1 LPGDPES
8 FELRS
13 QHTQWPRE
21 FPIITAADEENH
33 ESQPDIAE
41 FPLEPEEG
49 KFDRSGIRILI
60 LIVATAVVRPV
71 TPHVV

>member
-8 FELRS
+8 VELRS
-13 QHTQWPRE
+13 QHAQWPRE

-33 ESQPDIAE
+33 ESQPYLAE
-41 FPLEPEEG
+41 FPLELEEG
-49 KFDRSGIRILI
+49 QFDRSGIRILI
-60 LIVATAVVRPV
+60 LIIATVVVRPV